1 MNCKNCNNEIN
12 SKFCPDCGQPTSL
25 KRIDGHY
32 IIHEIEHILHFER
45 GILYTIRELI
55 IRPGQNIRNY
65 LSENRS
71 RLVKPVIF
79 IIVTSLIYTLTSHFF
94 HIEEELINFEVL
106 GKSAIG
112 SILKWMQGNY
122 GYASILTG
130 IFIAIWLKVFFKKYK
145 YNFYELLIMLCFVQ
159 GISMLIFTVF
169 ALLEGISHF
178 KLLSFAGLLGVTYM
192 TWAIG
197 NFFEAKKIGNYIIA
211 LISFFLGTITLYII
225 IFAIGITIDILT
237 TK

>member
-1 MNCKNCNNEIN
+1 MTCKNCNTEVN
-12 SKFCPDCGQPTSL
+12 SKFCPDCGQPKSL

-32 IIHEIEHILHFER
+32 IVHEIEHVLHFER
-45 GILYTIRELI
+45 GILYTVRELLTKPGES
-55 IRPGQNIRNY
+55 IRKY

-71 RLVKPVIF
+71 RLIKPVIF

-94 HIEEELINFEVL
+94 HIEEELINFEVS

-159 GISMLIFTVF
+159 GISMLFFAVF

-178 KLLSFAGLLGVTYM
+178 KLLSFAGVLGVIYM

-197 NFFEAKKIGNYIIA
+197 NFFEERKLWNYAKA
-211 LISFFLGTITLYII
+211 LIAFLFGTMTLYII
-225 IFAIGITIDILT
+225 IIAIGILIDILT
-237 TK
+237 KH

>member
-1 MNCKNCNNEIN
+1 MNCKNCNTEIN
-12 SKFCPDCGQPTSL
+12 SNFCSNCGQPTSL

-32 IIHEIEHILHFER
+32 IIHEIEHVLHFER
-45 GILYTIRELI
+45 GILYTVRELI
-55 IRPGQNIRNY
+55 TSPGRNIRNY

-94 HIEEELINFEVL
+94 HIEEELINFEVSE
-106 GKSAIG
+106 KSAIG
-112 SILKWMQGNY
+112 SILRWMQGNY
-122 GYASILTG
+122 GYASILSG

-159 GISMLIFTVF
+159 GISMLIFAFF
-169 ALLEGISHF
+169 ALLEGISHL
-178 KLLSFAGLLGVTYM
+178 KLLSFAGVLGVIYM

-197 NFFEAKKIGNYIIA
+197 NFFEERKFGNYAKA
-211 LISFFLGTITLYII
+211 LIAFLFGTMTLYFI
-225 IFAIGITIDILT
+225 IFTIGISIDILT
-237 TK
+237 EH

>member
-1 MNCKNCNNEIN
+1 MNCRNCNAEVN
-12 SKFCPDCGQPTSL
+12 SKFCSDCGQPTSL

-55 IRPGQNIRNY
+55 TNPGQNIRNY

-79 IIVTSLIYTLTSHFF
+79 IIVTSLIYTLTSRFF
-94 HIEEELINFEVL
+94 HIEEELINFEGV

-130 IFIAIWLKVFFKKYK
+130 AFIAIWLKVLFKKYE
-145 YNFYELLIMLCFVQ
+145 YNFYEIIIMLCFVQ
-159 GISMLIFTVF
+159 GISMLIFAVF
-169 ALLEGISHF
+169 AFLEGVSRF
-178 KLLSFAGLLGVTYM
+178 KLLSFAGVLGVVYM
-192 TWAIG
+192 TWAMG
-197 NFFEAKKIGNYIIA
+197 NFFEERKFGNYAKA
-211 LISFFLGTITLYII
+211 LIAFFLGTMTLYIVI
-225 IFAIGITIDILT
+225 ISVGISIDILT
-237 TK
+237 EQ

>member
-1 MNCKNCNNEIN
+1 MNCKNCNTEIN

-32 IIHEIEHILHFER
+32 IMHEIEHILHFER

-55 IRPGQNIRNY
+55 TNPGQNIRNY

-79 IIVTSLIYTLTSHFF
+79 IIITSLIYTLTSHFF
-94 HIEEELINFEVL
+94 HIEEELIDFEVS
-106 GKSAIG
+106 GESVIG

-122 GYASILTG
+122 GYTSILTG

-159 GISMLIFTVF
+159 GISMLIFAVF
-169 ALLEGISHF
+169 AFLEGVSHF
-178 KLLSFAGLLGVTYM
+178 KLLSFAGILGVIYM

-197 NFFEAKKIGNYIIA
+197 NFFEERKLGNYAKA
-211 LISFFLGTITLYII
+211 LIAFFFGTMTFYII
-225 IFAIGITIDILT
+225 IFAIGLSTDILT
-237 TK
+237 KH